1 MHWWGGG
8 VKAEIY
14 NTSRFFLNK
23 RGKKGVEPKN
33 GRKNFQFLT
42 SQGMNGKTKVPLGKP
57 IVRCRDNSIEVNI
70 NYVNSS
76 RALCQISQKNDSL
89 VQTSPGVLMGVS
101 SNGLTG

>member
-1 MHWWGGG
+1 M
-8 VKAEIY
+8 
-14 NTSRFFLNK
+14 
-23 RGKKGVEPKN
+23 GKPKY
-33 GRKNFQFLT
+33 
-42 SQGMNGKTKVPLGKP
+42 PLGKP

-70 NYVNSS
+70 NHVNSS